1 MNTEES
7 VSLTFHGAGRTVT
20 GSCMEVAYGERRL
33 LIDCGLFQGSRSL
46 EGLNHRAFAFRPSE
60 IDAVIVTH
68 AHMDHCGLLPKLVAS
83 GYAGK
88 VWCTA
93 PTRDLLAFMLP
104 DAGRI
109 QENDTARRNRR
120 QDRAGEEPFEPIFT
134 EHDGTQAALH
144 ACEVP
149 LETWFEPVPG
159 IRARLWNAGHI
170 LGSASVELV
179 VGGLRLL
186 FSGDLGPEHKAFH
199 PDPAA
204 PSGFDHIVCESTY
217 GDQTRKQ
224 YTIRQRR
231 TLLQGEI
238 RKAIAAGGNLV
249 IPVFA
254 LERTQ
259 ELLLDIASL
268 INAGRLPRVPVYID
282 SPLAGRATEVF
293 GRHADALEDM
303 GKGRIFDHPTFHYV
317 ETSTDSMALND
328 VSGAI
333 IMAASGMCEGGRIR
347 HHLRYNLARADSTI
361 LFVGFQAAG
370 TLGRTILDGAKRV
383 RISGRT
389 ISVQA
394 RIRTIGSYTGH
405 ADQEGLMGWIED
417 RRPVAGS
424 LFLAHGEERTVE
436 ALASKLTPLGI
447 ARSIITPVI
456 GDCYQLGHAG
466 PAILVGSARDENSEA
481 IGPDWRNMCAS
492 LLANLKEDLKALP
505 TNAARLAALRGIM
518 EVLAR
523 PAD

>member
-1 MNTEES
+1 MTTEES

-20 GSCMEVAYGERRL
+20 GSCMEVAHGKRRL

-199 PDPAA
+199 PDPCSLRFRPYCLREHLWRPDAQAIHHPATPYIA
-204 PSGFDHIVCESTY
+204 PG
-217 GDQTRKQ
+217 GDQEGHRGGREPRHSG
-224 YTIRQRR
+224 IRARAHAGVAPRYRQPDQCGQAASR
-231 TLLQGEI
+231 TGLH
-238 RKAIAAGGNLV
+238 R
-249 IPVFA
+249 F
-254 LERTQ
+254 
-259 ELLLDIASL
+259 
-268 INAGRLPRVPVYID
+268 
-282 SPLAGRATEVF
+282 PLAGRATEVF